1 MTPSA
6 RLPFFVACCLL
17 LLGSICLP
25 QSSLAQRKGRPTQP
39 VSPLSDQIL
48 DAAIKTVELYPQ
60 DQRLAPPVHFLG
72 SREPLVLEFDEL
84 RDPESRES
92 DFFVDLQACD
102 ANWLPAISLPIEF
115 YDGFTQDRIQEYQR
129 SEFTK
134 VGYVHYRYAFPEEGE
149 TFLKSGNYLLRVFR
163 DGNPDAVVLTRRLVV
178 VEPLV
183 GVSLADELSQAPR
196 RRRMERLSLLVNP
209 GSLELFNPM
218 NDLQVRLMPNGRF
231 DQQMILSP
239 HSLVNGQIRF
249 EGSLLNWFPQGHEFR
264 PLDIRSTR
272 FWSAQIQEVEARE
285 EVDDVFL
292 FPDQAWEVN
301 TFGRQPD
308 LNGQFLIEV
317 QEWQRPEVQADYV
330 YACFALQRE
339 AQLPDREVFVSGKW
353 LDWQHGAA
361 NRMRWNEELHRYELE
376 LLLKQGYYDFQYV
389 TVPAAG
395 GTAEAATFQGRLT
408 DAENAYFVLVYF
420 RGPMDRND
428 RVVGYWAVNG

>member
-1 MTPSA
+1 M
-6 RLPFFVACCLL
+6 
-17 LLGSICLP
+17 GS
-25 QSSLAQRKGRPTQP
+25 Q
-39 VSPLSDQIL
+39 
-48 DAAIKTVELYPQ
+48 
-60 DQRLAPPVHFLG
+60 
-72 SREPLVLEFDEL
+72 EPLILEFDEL

-115 YDGFTQDRIQEYQR
+115 YEGFTQDRIQEYQR

-149 TFLKSGNYLLRVFR
+149 TFLKSGNYLLKVFR

-183 GVSLADELSQAPR
+183 GVTLADELSQAPR

-218 NDLQVRLMPNGRF
+218 TDLQVRLMPNGRF
-231 DQQMILSP
+231 DQQIILQP
-239 HSLVNGQIRF
+239 HSLINGQVRF
-249 EGSLLNWFPQGHEFR
+249 EGSLLTWFPNGHEFR

-292 FPDQAWEVN
+292 FSDQAWEVN

-330 YACFALQRE
+330 YVYFSLQRS
-339 AQLPDREVFVSGKW
+339 APLSGGEVFVSGKW

-376 LLLKQGYYDFQYV
+376 LLIKQGYYDFQYV
-389 TVPAAG
+389 TAAAMG
-395 GTAEAATFQGRLT
+395 AEGEASTFQGRLT